1 MRQRR
6 FFTPLLASVTL
17 VLAAIASADESMVLQ
32 YDARPPLQGEIRF
45 DQNDPKKIARHD
57 FEVIDYALMSNDQG
71 ERWAVVTFRNNASGM
86 RLLANEYLLANFSDG
101 TQRFALNLE
110 GKVEANQ
117 YITRNVF
124 FGYHRFPI
132 LQLQWK
138 P

>member
-1 MRQRR
+1 MRQSTYS
-6 FFTPLLASVTL
+6 TPTVIALAL
-17 VLAAIASADESMVLQ
+17 VLSSIALADESTVLQ

-45 DQNDPKKIARHD
+45 DQDDPKKITRHD

-71 ERWAVVTFRNNASGM
+71 ERWAVVTFKNKASGM
-86 RLLANEYLLANFSDG
+86 RLLANEYLIANFSDG

-132 LQLQWK
+132 LQLQWQ